1 MAQAAVFL
9 DRDGVLN
16 ALALNPATG
25 AWESPHRPEEVQ
37 PAPGLAQG
45 LALLA
50 ASPYQLFVVSN
61 QPSAAKGKCSL
72 DDLKAVHAV
81 VALLVTATGASI
93 QEWYYCYHHPQGV
106 VPELSGPCPCR
117 KPGTFFLEDASARH
131 GIDLARSWFV
141 GDSDVDIACGR
152 AKGCRTV
159 LIEAPHSKG
168 RRGKIPPHHRA
179 ADLAEAAAIILKEGG
194 LA

>member
-37 PAPGLAQG
+37 AAPGLAQG
-45 LALLA
+45 LAMLA
-50 ASPYQLFVVSN
+50 AAPYRLFVVSN
-61 QPSAAKGKCSL
+61 QPSAAKGKCTL
-72 DDLKAVHAV
+72 EDLRAVHTV
-81 VALLVTATGASI
+81 VSLMVAATGASI
-93 QEWYYCYHHPQGV
+93 SEWYYCHHHPQGV

-117 KPGTFFLEDASARH
+117 KPGTFFLEDAAARH

-141 GDSDVDIACGR
+141 GDSDADIDCGR

-159 LIEAPHSKG
+159 LIEALHSEG
-168 RRGKIPPHHRA
+168 RRRSAAPHHRA
-179 ADLAEAAAIILKEGG
+179 ADLAEAAAIILKQGG
-194 LA
+194 PA